1 MEIAVFQSFTS
12 IAYLPTNKETVSK
25 TESGVQRIL
34 LEQNSSM
41 QYMKPIFQ
49 FEKLVVNLKV
59 ESSFE
64 SHANVKEMRFTF
76 STKNLPPRLNLWDF
90 DVRFVQKNQQM
101 YREM

>member
-1 MEIAVFQSFTS
+1 MMFLIS
-12 IAYLPTNKETVSK
+12 
-25 TESGVQRIL
+25 SGNQRIL

-49 FEKLVVNLKV
+49 LKKTGCKTLMRLK
-59 ESSFE
+59 SNPHSKATLMWKSFT
-64 SHANVKEMRFTF
+64 S

-101 YREM
+101 YR